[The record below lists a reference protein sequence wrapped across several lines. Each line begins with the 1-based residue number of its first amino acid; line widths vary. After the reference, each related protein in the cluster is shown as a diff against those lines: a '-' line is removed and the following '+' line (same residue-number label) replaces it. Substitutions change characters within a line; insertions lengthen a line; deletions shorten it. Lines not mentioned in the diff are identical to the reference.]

1 MDCSLKKLS
10 HETVMIIKYRE
21 VVFSSFTVMMKSVE
35 VTECIDPT
43 VVPLRSK
50 ISFHVSEAS

>member
-1 MDCSLKKLS
+1 LKKLS